1 MNSPK
6 PSAYLQGRTRR
17 FHAVSL
23 VVAVAALLVF
33 MVAAAALFLTLRYDT
48 LRIAVG
54 PPGSND
60 ARLIDAMAKTFARER
75 RPVRLL
81 PIVTESAELSASL
94 LREGKADLAVVRS
107 DELPATAQAVA
118 ILRKNV
124 LVLWAPQG
132 RNARGKK
139 GAPAKITSIEQL
151 AGRKVGLLGRAP
163 VNLTLLKTVLS
174 MSGVA
179 PEKVEI
185 IPFATAEAAKMAAD
199 VALDAFATVGPTD
212 SKITTDA
219 ISATAR
225 ARGEPKFL
233 AIEASEALARKYPQY
248 ESAEIPPSSFG
259 SSPPLPEDTVET
271 IGLSHR
277 IVASKSV
284 SEVMAASLTRQLFAD
299 RQSLLNELPG
309 IATLEKPDTDKD
321 ASVPVHPGAAAYIDG
336 TERTFVEK
344 YSDYFWGALLLFSG
358 VGSAGA
364 WFRAFI
370 KRDEK
375 AKHLLLRDRLL
386 DLISSMRTAQSIE
399 ALEGMEG
406 EVDDILRD
414 TLIFHEDGAIED
426 GQLAA
431 FNLALEQFRYVAAE
445 RRRVLEGALVS
456 RTPAHA

>member
-6 PSAYLQGRTRR
+6 PPAYRQSRTRR

-23 VVAVAALLVF
+23 VVAIAALLVF
-33 MVAAAALFLTLRYDT
+33 MVAAGALFLTLRYDT

-54 PPGSND
+54 PPESND
-60 ARLIDAMAKTFARER
+60 AKLIDAMAKTFARER

-81 PIVTESAELSASL
+81 PIVTDSATLSASQ
-94 LREGKADLAVVRS
+94 LREGKADLAVIRS
-107 DELPATAQAVA
+107 DELPAEAQAIAV
-118 ILRKNV
+118 LRKNV
-124 LVLWAPQG
+124 LVLWAPQ
-132 RNARGKK
+132 ARSARERGTRSR
-139 GAPAKITSIEQL
+139 INSIEQL

-163 VNLTLLKTVLS
+163 ANVSLLKTVLS
-174 MSGVA
+174 ISGVA

-185 IPFATAEAAKMAAD
+185 IPFAATDAAKMAAD
-199 VALDAFATVGPTD
+199 PALDAFATVGPTD
-212 SKITTDA
+212 SRITTDA
-219 ISATAR
+219 MAATAR

-233 AIEASEALARKYPQY
+233 PVEASEALAKKYPQY

-259 SSPPLPEDTVET
+259 SSPQRPEDTVET
-271 IGLSHR
+271 IGLSHL
-277 IVASKSV
+277 IVARKSV
-284 SEVMAASLTRQLFAD
+284 SEAMAANFTRQLFAD

-375 AKHLLLRDRLL
+375 AKHLLLRDRLR
-386 DLISSMRTAQSIE
+386 DLIAGMRTAQSIE
-399 ALEGMEG
+399 ALERMES
-406 EVDDILRD
+406 EVDDIVRD

-426 GQLAA
+426 GQLVA

-445 RRRVLEGALVS
+445 RRRVLERA
-456 RTPAHA
+456 

>member
-6 PSAYLQGRTRR
+6 PPAYRQSRTRR

-23 VVAVAALLVF
+23 VMAIAALLVF
-33 MVAAAALFLTLRYDT
+33 MVAAGALFLTLRYDT

-60 ARLIDAMAKTFARER
+60 AKLVDAMAKTFARER

-81 PIVTESAELSASL
+81 PIVTESADLGASL
-94 LREGKADLAVVRS
+94 LRDGKADLAVVRS
-107 DELPATAQAVA
+107 DELPATAQAIAV
-118 ILRKNV
+118 LRKNV
-124 LVLWAPQG
+124 LVLWAPQ
-132 RNARGKK
+132 ARGARERRK
-139 GAPAKITSIEQL
+139 GAPSKITSIEQL

-163 VNLTLLKTVLS
+163 ANVPLLKTVLS

-185 IPFATAEAAKMAAD
+185 IPFSTADAAKMAAD
-199 VALDAFATVGPTD
+199 PALDAFATVGPTD
-212 SKITTDA
+212 SRITTDA

-233 AIEASEALARKYPQY
+233 PVEASEALAKKYPQY

-259 SSPPLPEDTVET
+259 SSPPRPEDTVET
-271 IGLSHR
+271 IGLSHL
-277 IVASKSV
+277 IVARKAV
-284 SEVMAASLTRQLFAD
+284 SEVIAANLTRQLFAD

-309 IATLEKPDTDKD
+309 VATLEKPDTDKD

-336 TERTFVEK
+336 TERTFIEK

-375 AKHLLLRDRLL
+375 AKHLLLRARLL
-386 DLISSMRTAQSIE
+386 DLITGMRTAPSID
-399 ALEGMEG
+399 ALERMES
-406 EVDDILRD
+406 EVDDIVRD

-431 FNLALEQFRYVAAE
+431 FNLVLDQFRFVAAE
-445 RRRVLEGALVS
+445 RRRALRGA
-456 RTPAHA
+456 

>member
-6 PSAYLQGRTRR
+6 PSAYRQSRARR

-23 VVAVAALLVF
+23 IVAIAGLLVF
-33 MVAAAALFLTLRYDT
+33 VVAAGALFLTLRYDT

-54 PPGSND
+54 PAGSND
-60 ARLIDAMAKTFARER
+60 ARLIDEMAKTFARER

-81 PIVTESAELSASL
+81 PVVTESAELSVSL

-107 DELPATAQAVA
+107 DGLPAEAQAIAV
-118 ILRKNV
+118 LRKNV
-124 LVLWAPQG
+124 LVLWAPQ
-132 RNARGKK
+132 ARGAREGRK
-139 GAPAKITSIEQL
+139 GAPSRLTSIEQL

-163 VNLTLLKTVLS
+163 ANVPLLKTVLS

-179 PEKVEI
+179 PDKVEI
-185 IPFATAEAAKMAAD
+185 VPFGTTDVAKMAGD
-199 VALDAFATVGPTD
+199 SSLDAFATVGPTD
-212 SKITTDA
+212 SRITAEA

-233 AIEASEALARKYPQY
+233 PVETSEALARKYPQY
-248 ESAEIPPSSFG
+248 ESAEIPPSSFA
-259 SSPPLPEDTVET
+259 SSPARPEDTVET
-271 IGLSHR
+271 IGLSHL
-277 IVASKSV
+277 IVARKSV
-284 SEVMAASLTRQLFAD
+284 SEAIAANLTRQLFAD
-299 RQSLLNELPG
+299 RLSLLRELPG

-364 WFRAFI
+364 WFRAFF

-375 AKHLLLRDRLL
+375 ARHLLLRDRLL
-386 DLISSMRTAQSIE
+386 DLIARMRAEQSIE
-399 ALEGMEG
+399 ALERIES
-406 EVDDILRD
+406 EVDDIVRD
-414 TLIFHEDGAIED
+414 TLMFHEDGAIED

-431 FNLALEQFRYVAAE
+431 FNLVLEQFRYIAAE
-445 RRRVLEGALVS
+445 RRRVLEARSVQS
-456 RTPAHA
+456 A